1 MRRSLT
7 ASLALVLLN
16 GFTFFAPARAAPQTF
31 NNALPVA
38 AGEFVFREQFIYRK
52 AGDGPGPADRELKV
66 RGALSVL
73 GYGVTGNLAVFGILP
88 YLDKELKLTTPGRQR
103 LTRDTSGIADARLF
117 ARYTVYRRD
126 APGRTL
132 RIAPFLGVELPT
144 GDDDDGDNLGPLPA
158 PLQLGSGSWDL
169 SGGIVAT
176 RQTLD
181 YEMDAQV
188 SYKLNTGANQFEF
201 GDEVRLD
208 ASFQYRLWPRE
219 LSTGV
224 PGFFYG
230 VVEANLVHQE
240 KNKASGVRDDNSGGT
255 SFFLSPG
262 IQYAMERWV
271 LEAIVQLPVTQNLK
285 GTALEDNYVVRTGFR
300 VNF

>member
-7 ASLALVLLN
+7 ASLCLVLLN
-16 GFTFFAPARAAPQTF
+16 GFAFSVPARAAPQTF

-52 AGDGPGPADRELKV
+52 AGDDPGPADRELKV

-73 GYGVTGNLAVFGILP
+73 GYGVTGNFAVFGIVP
-88 YLDKELKLTTPGRQR
+88 YLDKELKVTTPGGERF
-103 LTRDTSGIADARLF
+103 TRDTNGIADARLF
-117 ARYTVYRRD
+117 GRYTVYRHD
-126 APGRTL
+126 APGRTF
-132 RIAPFLGVELPT
+132 RVAPFFGVELPT
-144 GDDDDGDNLGPLPA
+144 GDDDDSDNLGLLPA
-158 PLQLGSGSWDL
+158 PLQSGSGSWDL
-169 SGGIVAT
+169 LGGIVAT

-188 SYKLNTGANQFEF
+188 SYKLNTEANNFEF
-201 GDEVRLD
+201 GDEIRLD

-230 VVEANLVHQE
+230 VLEANLIHQE
-240 KNKASGVRDDNSGGT
+240 KNETSGVKDQNSGGT

-262 IQYAMERWV
+262 VQYAMRRWV
-271 LEAIVQLPVTQNLK
+271 LEAIVQLPVIQNLN
-285 GTALEDNYVVRTGFR
+285 GTALEDDYVVRTGFR